1 VIIQEFISPQNIR
14 EFLGKSCTE
23 EDVRDLMAEAD
34 VYKDNQISYEEFLT
48 MFQDQC
54 ANRKERVRSIISR
67 KCMEVDDSSSCESLM
82 KSPSSSMDGSEEVF
96 KTIVNKEQPLTF

>member
-1 VIIQEFISPQNIR
+1 MIILIFLSKSAFDSLDSDNSGFISPQNIR

-82 KSPSSSMDGSEEVF
+82 VIE
-96 KTIVNKEQPLTF
+96 